1 MTERR
6 FITTHDRRDRAV
18 AIYKQKENRPTC
30 DRAAHRKENE
40 VTTGILSTAACAICF
55 LLAFTYLRGTEQ
67 LLLISLGGMLA
78 TGGAR

>member
-40 VTTGILSTAACAICF
+40 VTTGVLSTAGAICF
-55 LLAFTYLRGTEQ
+55 LVAFTYFHGTEQ
-67 LLLISLGGMLA
+67 LLLISLSAMLIGGS
-78 TGGAR
+78 R

>member
-40 VTTGILSTAACAICF
+40 VTTGVLSTALSAVCF
-55 LLAFTYLRGTEQ
+55 LLAFTYLQGTEQ
-67 LLLISLGGMLA
+67 LLLISLGGLLI
-78 TGGAR
+78 GGVR